1 MIEIERE
8 KETPEDTT
16 NVDKI
21 QFQNQSNLQ

>member
-8 KETPEDTT
+8 KETRQDTT

-21 QFQNQSNLQ
+21 QFRNQINLQ

>member
-21 QFQNQSNLQ
+21 QFRNQINLQ